1 MEAYLKIIN
10 YEKNFVIYFSLK
22 HFFVGCKKEGVYNP
36 KEKIKRVYYE
46 RGLDASTKRLV
57 EEWTW
62 EKNNLVKIDY
72 YDDNYGII
80 KIDYTEIL
88 SYDDK
93 NRLTRIQDF
102 VFNER
107 YEITYDKKLISK
119 IELYIDNELY
129 QIMNF
134 KYDRNKIV
142 EVSVIE
148 IDNSKIL
155 VSKSNKPQSY
165 ISKILPYEI
174 PENTMRTKAASLSYI
189 YTFEYDGDN
198 LSKVKYIDD
207 DNRVREYNYENYDK
221 YKNPFYSSR
230 FISNNIESGF
240 SKNNVGKITT
250 TTIGNTVRTAE
261 FEYVYDGKFPIE
273 IIERTTYSGSD
284 LIWIYK
290 TYYEYQ

>member
-1 MEAYLKIIN
+1 
-10 YEKNFVIYFSLK
+10 
-22 HFFVGCKKEGVYNP
+22 
-36 KEKIKRVYYE
+36 
-46 RGLDASTKRLV
+46 
-57 EEWTW
+57 
-62 EKNNLVKIDY
+62 
-72 YDDNYGII
+72 
-80 KIDYTEIL
+80 
-88 SYDDK
+88 
-93 NRLTRIQDF
+93 
-102 VFNER
+102 
-107 YEITYDKKLISK
+107 
-119 IELYIDNELY
+119 
-129 QIMNF
+129 MNF
-134 KYDRNKIV
+134 KYDKNKIV

-250 TTIGNTVRTAE
+250 TTIGNTVRTTE